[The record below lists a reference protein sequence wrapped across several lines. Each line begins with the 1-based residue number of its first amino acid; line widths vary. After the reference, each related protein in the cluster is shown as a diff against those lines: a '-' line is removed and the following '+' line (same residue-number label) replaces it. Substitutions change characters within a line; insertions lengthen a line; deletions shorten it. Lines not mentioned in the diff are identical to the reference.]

1 MISYLLNSIL
11 ISILFADLLERKFP
25 EQFRTF
31 LTEVTFNAF
40 YLYSKLQIY
49 FTKVNNN
56 INNFV
61 ESNPA
66 LLKIKN
72 GLDAI
77 MRHKKGVVTKTEFI
91 KNGEREDGINCDFS
105 IFSWLSD
112 DKNCVNKKII
122 YDINEPMNMSECSDI
137 KFILIELQVREKTY
151 KVDLKTDDYNFYLV
165 GNKFT
170 KQFFIYYLKQYLQ
183 MNESINDTDII
194 QLKIID
200 HDVNIIN
207 IEFTDKND
215 SILLEKIGYKVS
227 DNNK

>member
-40 YLYSKLQIY
+40 YLYSKMQIY
-49 FTKVNNN
+49 FMRVNKNFN
-56 INNFV
+56 DFV

-66 LLKIKN
+66 LLKIKI

-77 MRHKKGVVTKTEFI
+77 MKPKKGVVTKTEFI
-91 KNGEREDGINCDFS
+91 KNGEGEDGANCDFS
-105 IFSWLSD
+105 IFSWLSN
-112 DKNCVNKKII
+112 DKSCVNKKII
-122 YDINEPMNMSECSDI
+122 YDINEPMTMSECSDI
-137 KFILIELQVREKTY
+137 KFMLIELQVREKTY
-151 KVDLKTDDYNFYLV
+151 KVDLKTDNYNFYLV

-170 KQFFIYYLKQYLQ
+170 KQFFIYYLKQYLKID
-183 MNESINDTDII
+183 ESINDTDII